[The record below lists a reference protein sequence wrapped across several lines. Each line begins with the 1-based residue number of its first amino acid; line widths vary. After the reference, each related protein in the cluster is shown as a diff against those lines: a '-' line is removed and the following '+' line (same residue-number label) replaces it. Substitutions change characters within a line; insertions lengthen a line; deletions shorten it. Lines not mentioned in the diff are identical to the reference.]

1 MLYRLG
7 HLVAAH
13 PVIVLVL
20 WVALAA
26 GVTLTVK
33 TVGADTDN
41 NVSLPGTGSQA
52 ATDLLQSGFPPQQN
66 GSNPIIFRVRGAGKV
81 TDKDNKQAIT
91 DSYKA
96 IKKIPYVHSATSPFA
111 QGAGAQISKDKKTA
125 FISALLSVSSND
137 LTEEQAQRVL
147 NAAKPGKQAGME
159 VVAGGSIGS
168 TLSPNDTST
177 SDVIGILAAMI
188 ILTFTFGTVVAMG
201 MPIGTAILGLTT
213 ALGVIGLMG
222 HLVSVPDISTTIA
235 TMIGLAVGIDY
246 ALFLVT
252 RHRSQMRD
260 GMEFHE
266 SIALAVGTAGTAVV
280 FAGCTV
286 VVALLSLF
294 VAGIPLVAALGYTAA
309 VAVGTAVLA
318 AVTLLPALMA
328 LAGRRINSLALPL
341 WLHPKEDPEKEGMW
355 GRWAGFVTRRPLIP
369 VLLAAALMLPL
380 IIPVFSLELGQEDVG
395 QTNPAT
401 MQRQAYDLMS
411 NGFGPGFNGPLIIA
425 VAVAPKAK
433 GDPKVVDQ
441 ENQLKQ
447 LQKTLQQEQKEGKQ
461 QQAQINAEQ
470 AQLEQQQQQLEHKQA
485 LLNQQSASLQA
496 QQAQLEQEQAA
507 LEAQG
512 AQLKAENAKLNA
524 EINQLEAEAAALKQ
538 DAKMLA
544 ERLVVNRVAQ
554 AKIERKLQN
563 ATNPTRIHEL
573 EARLSRLKGREREL
587 IAQLRQDK
595 AEAKKL
601 LHEAKSVLAKK
612 EALKQQKKTLDAQ
625 SAQLQSQAAA
635 LQAQAASLEQ
645 QGAAL
650 QQQGDQLQAQ
660 ANDLQQQGDQLKAL
674 QKKAKKQQK
683 QANQLHSQLETTLT
697 KAGGDIRGTD
707 PRLVKLQNALIKTK
721 GDKLVA
727 PPSISKKGNDVVY
740 SVIATTAPSS
750 QATVD
755 LVGNLRSNVIPKN
768 SEKGVKAFVG
778 GSTASNVDLAAE
790 ISSRLP
796 LVIIT
801 ILLLSMLVL
810 LVAFRSV
817 LIPLQ
822 AAATNFVTAMAAFGI
837 LTACFQ
843 WGWGIGIVGVST
855 DASSVP
861 IASYVPLM
869 MFAILF
875 GLSMDYQVFL
885 LSSVDHHRLHGQDD
899 RTSVRLGLKTSA
911 RVISAAAL
919 IMISV
924 FSSFILNGDPVVK
937 QFGVGLSTAVLL
949 AATMVLMLAPAVL
962 TLLGRWAWWMP
973 GWLGKIIPTVDIE
986 GTSLGSRTEPAP
998 APAAPAPPEPA

>member
-20 WVALAA
+20 WVAIAV

-33 TVGADTDN
+33 QVGANTDN
-41 NVSLPGTGSQA
+41 NISLPGTGSQA

-66 GSNPIIFRVRGAGKV
+66 GSNPIIFHIRGAGKV

-96 IKKIPYVHSATSPFA
+96 IKKIKFVHSATSPFA

-125 FISALLSVSSND
+125 FISVLLNVSSNE
-137 LTEEQAQRVL
+137 LTEQQAQRVL
-147 NAAKPGKQAGME
+147 DAAKPGTQAGME
-159 VVAGGSIGS
+159 VVGGGSIGS

-188 ILTFTFGTVVAMG
+188 ILTFTFGTLVAMG

-213 ALGVIGLMG
+213 ALGLIGLMG

-252 RHRSQMRD
+252 RHRGQLRE

-318 AVTLLPALMA
+318 AITLLPALMA
-328 LAGRRINSLALPL
+328 LAGRRIDSLALPV
-341 WLHPKEDPEKEGMW
+341 WLHPKDDPAKEGLW
-355 GRWAGFVTRRPLIP
+355 GRWAGFVTRHPLIP
-369 VLLAAALMLPL
+369 LLLAVALMVPL
-380 IIPVFSLELGQEDVG
+380 IIPVLSLELGQEDIG

-401 MQRQAYDLMS
+401 MQRRAYDLMS
-411 NGFGPGFNGPLIIA
+411 QGYGPGFNGPLIIA

-441 ENQLKQ
+441 ENQLKS
-447 LQKTLQQEQKEGKQ
+447 LQKTLEQEQKEGKQ
-461 QQAQINAEQ
+461 QQAEITTEQ
-470 AQLEQQQQQLEHKQA
+470 AQLEQQQ
-485 LLNQQSASLQA
+485 
-496 QQAQLEQEQAA
+496 AQLEQQQAA
-507 LEAQG
+507 LEAQ
-512 AQLKAENAKLNA
+512 ATRLQAENNQLNA
-524 EINQLEAEAAALKQ
+524 EQNQLEAQAAALKQ
-538 DAKMLA
+538 DAKALA
-544 ERLVVNRVAQ
+544 VRLVVNRAEQ
-554 AKIERKLQN
+554 AKIKRKLQN
-563 ATNPTRIHEL
+563 ATNPTRIAEL
-573 EARLSRLKGREREL
+573 QARLRRLKRREQEI
-587 IAQLRQDK
+587 IAQLRHDK

-601 LHEAKSVLAKK
+601 LREAKSLVAKK
-612 EALKQQKKTLDAQ
+612 EALKQQKQTLTAQ
-625 SAQLQSQAAA
+625 SNQLKLQAAS
-635 LQAQAASLEQ
+635 LQAQAAALEQ

-650 QQQGDQLQAQ
+650 KRQGDQLQAQ

-683 QANQLHSQLETTLT
+683 QADQLHSQLVNTLT

-721 GDKLVA
+721 GDKLVS

-750 QATVD
+750 QATAD
-755 LVGNLRSNVIPKN
+755 LVRYLRSTVIPKN
-768 SEKGVKAFVG
+768 SQQGVMAFVG

-796 LVIIT
+796 LVIVT

-843 WGWGIGIVGVST
+843 WGWGINIVGVST

-869 MFAILF
+869 MFVILF

-885 LSSVDHHRLHGQDD
+885 LSSVDHHRLHGEDD

-973 GWLGKIIPTVDIE
+973 AWLGRIVPTVDIE
-986 GTSLGSRTEPAP
+986 GTSLGGTEPAP
-998 APAAPAPPEPA
+998 VAPPPPEPA

>member
-13 PVIVLVL
+13 PVVVLVF
-20 WVALAA
+20 WIALAA

-33 TVGADTDN
+33 QVGANTDN

-52 ATDLLQSGFPPQQN
+52 ATDLLQAGFPPQQN
-66 GSNPIIFRVRGAGKV
+66 GSNPIIFHIRGAGKV

-96 IKKIPYVHSATSPFA
+96 IKKIKYVHSATSPFA

-125 FISALLSVSSND
+125 FISALLNVSSND
-137 LTEEQAQRVL
+137 LTERQAQRVL
-147 NAAKPGKQAGME
+147 DAANPGKQAGME
-159 VVAGGSIGS
+159 VVGGGSIGS

-252 RHRSQMRD
+252 RHRGQMRE
-260 GMEFHE
+260 GMELHE

-328 LAGRRINSLALPL
+328 LAGRHIESLALPL
-341 WLHPKEDPEKEGMW
+341 WLHPKDDPQKEGIW
-355 GRWAGFVTRRPLIP
+355 GRWAGFVTRHPLIP
-369 VLLAAALMLPL
+369 VLLAVALMVPL
-380 IIPVFSLELGQEDVG
+380 IIPVLSLELGQEDIG

-401 MQRQAYDLMS
+401 MQRRAYDLMAQAY
-411 NGFGPGFNGPLIIA
+411 GPGFNGPLIIA

-441 ENQLKQ
+441 ENQLKS
-447 LQKTLQQEQKEGKQ
+447 LQKTLKQEQKEGKQ
-461 QQAQINAEQ
+461 QQAEINSEQ
-470 AQLEQQQQQLEHKQA
+470 AQLEQQQAQLEHKQA
-485 LLNQQSASLQA
+485 LLSQQSASLKA
-496 QQAQLEQEQAA
+496 QQAQLEQQQAA

-512 AQLKAENAKLNA
+512 ARLQAENNQLNA
-524 EINQLEAEAAALKQ
+524 EQNQLEAEAAALKQ
-538 DAKMLA
+538 DAKALA
-544 ERLVVNRVAQ
+544 VRLVANRAEQ
-554 AKIERKLQN
+554 AKVVRKLQN
-563 ATNPTRIHEL
+563 AMNPKRIAEL
-573 EARLSRLKGREREL
+573 QARLKRLKRREQEI
-587 IAQLRQDK
+587 IAQLRHDK

-601 LHEAKSVLAKK
+601 LREAKSLVAKK
-612 EALKQQKKTLDAQ
+612 EALKQQKQTLEAQ
-625 SAQLQSQAAA
+625 SAQLKVQAAS

-650 QQQGDQLQAQ
+650 QQQGDQLQAK
-660 ANDLQQQGDQLKAL
+660 ANALQQQGDQLKAL

-683 QANQLHSQLETTLT
+683 QADKLHSQLVTTLT

-721 GDKLVA
+721 GDKLVS

-755 LVGNLRSNVIPKN
+755 LVRHLRSTVIPSN
-768 SEKGVKAFVG
+768 SEQGVKAFVG
-778 GSTASNVDLAAE
+778 GSTAGNVDLAAE

-796 LVIIT
+796 LVIVT
-801 ILLLSMLVL
+801 ILILSMLVL

-843 WGWGIGIVGVST
+843 WGWGIDIVGVST

-885 LSSVDHHRLHGQDD
+885 LSSVDHHRLHGEDD

-973 GWLGKIIPTVDIE
+973 AWLGRIVPTVDIE
-986 GTSLGSRTEPAP
+986 GTSLGGKTQPAP
-998 APAAPAPPEPA
+998 ATQPPPEPA

>member
-13 PVIVLVL
+13 PVIVIVF
-20 WVALAA
+20 WIALAA
-26 GVTLTVK
+26 GVNLTVK
-33 TVGADTDN
+33 QVGADTDN

-52 ATDLLQSGFPPQQN
+52 ATDLLQAGFPPQQN
-66 GSNPIIFRVRGAGKV
+66 GSNPIIFQIRGAGKV
-81 TDKDNKQAIT
+81 TDKHNKQAIT

-96 IKKIPYVHSATSPFA
+96 IKKIKYVHSATSPFA

-125 FISALLSVSSND
+125 FISVLLSVSSND
-137 LTEEQAQRVL
+137 LTEQQAQRVL
-147 NAAKPGKQAGME
+147 DAAKPGKQAGME
-159 VVAGGSIGS
+159 VVGGGSIGS

-188 ILTFTFGTVVAMG
+188 ILTFTFGTLVAMG
-201 MPIGTAILGLTT
+201 MPMGTAILGLTT
-213 ALGVIGLMG
+213 ALGLIGLMG

-252 RHRSQMRD
+252 RHRGQMRE
-260 GMEFHE
+260 GTELHE

-318 AVTLLPALMA
+318 AVTLLPALMS
-328 LAGRRINSLALPL
+328 LAGRHIDSLALPV
-341 WLHPKEDPEKEGMW
+341 WLHPKDDPTKEGIW
-355 GRWAGFVTRRPLIP
+355 GRWAGFVTRHPLIP
-369 VLLAAALMLPL
+369 VLLAAALMVPL
-380 IIPVFSLELGQEDVG
+380 ILPVLSLELGQEDVG
-395 QTNPAT
+395 QTNPSS
-401 MQRQAYDLMS
+401 MQRRAYDLMS
-411 NGFGPGFNGPLIIA
+411 QAYGPGFNGPLIIA

-441 ENQLKQ
+441 ENQLKS
-447 LQKTLQQEQKEGKQ
+447 LQKTLKQEQKEGKQ
-461 QQAQINAEQ
+461 QQAEISSEQ
-470 AQLEQQQQQLEHKQA
+470 AQLEQQQAQLEHKQA

-496 QQAQLEQEQAA
+496 QQAQLEQQQASLEQQAGR
-507 LEAQG
+507 LQ
-512 AQLKAENAKLNA
+512 AEQ
-524 EINQLEAEAAALKQ
+524 NQLEAEAAALKQ
-538 DAKMLA
+538 DAKALA
-544 ERLVVNRVAQ
+544 VRLVANRAEQ
-554 AKIERKLQN
+554 AKVERKLQK
-563 ATNPTRIHEL
+563 ATNPTRIAEL
-573 EARLSRLKGREREL
+573 RARLKRLQRREQEI
-587 IAQLRQDK
+587 IAQLRHDK

-601 LHEAKSVLAKK
+601 LREAEALVAKK
-612 EALKQQKKTLDAQ
+612 EALKQQKQILEAQ
-625 SAQLQSQAAA
+625 SAQLEAQAAS
-635 LQAQAASLEQ
+635 LQAQAAALEQ

-650 QQQGDQLQAQ
+650 QRQGDELQAK
-660 ANDLQQQGDQLKAL
+660 ANNLQKQGDQLKAL

-683 QANQLHSQLETTLT
+683 QADKLHSQLVTTLT
-697 KAGGDIRGTD
+697 KAGGDIRGTGAL
-707 PRLVKLQNALIKTK
+707 LVKLQNALIKTK
-721 GDKLVA
+721 GDKLVS

-740 SVIATTAPSS
+740 SVIASTAPSS

-755 LVGNLRSNVIPKN
+755 LVGYLRSTVIPNN
-768 SEKGVKAFVG
+768 SEQGVNAFVG

-796 LVIIT
+796 LVIVT
-801 ILLLSMLVL
+801 ILILSMLVL

-817 LIPLQ
+817 PIPLQ
-822 AAATNFVTAMAAFGI
+822 AAATNFVTAMAAFGV

-843 WGWGIGIVGVST
+843 WGWGIDIVGVST
-855 DASSVP
+855 DASSLP

-885 LSSVDHHRLHGQDD
+885 LSSVDHHRLHGEDD

-911 RVISAAAL
+911 RVISAAVL

-973 GWLGKIIPTVDIE
+973 AWLGRIVPTVDIE
-986 GTSLGSRTEPAP
+986 GTSLGGETESAP
-998 APAAPAPPEPA
+998 VTPPPPEPA

>member
-20 WVALAA
+20 WIAIAV

-33 TVGADTDN
+33 QVGANTDN
-41 NVSLPGTGSQA
+41 NISLPGTGSQA
-52 ATDLLQSGFPPQQN
+52 ASDLLQAGFPPQQN
-66 GSNPIIFRVRGAGKV
+66 GSNPIIFHIRGAGKV
-81 TDKDNKQAIT
+81 TDKNNKQAIT

-96 IKKIPYVHSATSPFA
+96 IKKIKFVHSATSPFA

-125 FISALLSVSSND
+125 FISVLLNVSSNE
-137 LTEEQAQRVL
+137 LTEQQAQRVL
-147 NAAKPGKQAGME
+147 DAAKPGTQAGME
-159 VVAGGSIGS
+159 VVGGGSIGS

-188 ILTFTFGTVVAMG
+188 ILTFTFGTLVAMG

-252 RHRSQMRD
+252 RHRGQMRE

-328 LAGRRINSLALPL
+328 LAGRRIDSLALPV
-341 WLHPKEDPEKEGMW
+341 WLHPKDDSAKEGLW
-355 GRWAGFVTRRPLIP
+355 GRWAGFVTRHPLIP
-369 VLLAAALMLPL
+369 LLLAVALMVPL
-380 IIPVFSLELGQEDVG
+380 IIPVLSLELGQEDIG

-401 MQRQAYDLMS
+401 MQRRAYDLMS
-411 NGFGPGFNGPLIIA
+411 QGYGPGFNGPLIIA

-441 ENQLKQ
+441 ENQLKS
-447 LQKTLQQEQKEGKQ
+447 LQKTLEQEQKEGKQ
-461 QQAQINAEQ
+461 QQAQITAEQ
-470 AQLEQQQQQLEHKQA
+470 AQLEQQQAQLKHKQA

-496 QQAQLEQEQAA
+496 QQAQLEQQQAA
-507 LEAQG
+507 LEAQ
-512 AQLKAENAKLNA
+512 AARLQAENNQLNA
-524 EINQLEAEAAALKQ
+524 EQNQLEAQAAALKQ
-538 DAKMLA
+538 DAKALA
-544 ERLVVNRVAQ
+544 VRLVVNRAEQ
-554 AKIERKLQN
+554 AKIKRKLQN
-563 ATNPTRIHEL
+563 ATNPTRIAEL
-573 EARLSRLKGREREL
+573 QARLRRLKRREQEI
-587 IAQLRQDK
+587 IAQLRHDK

-601 LHEAKSVLAKK
+601 LREAKSLVVKK
-612 EALKQQKKTLDAQ
+612 EALKQQKQALTAQ
-625 SAQLQSQAAA
+625 SNQLKLQAAS
-635 LQAQAASLEQ
+635 LQAQAAALEQ

-650 QQQGDQLQAQ
+650 KRQGDQLQAQ

-683 QANQLHSQLETTLT
+683 QADQLHSQLVNTLT

-721 GDKLVA
+721 GDKLVS

-750 QATVD
+750 QATAD
-755 LVGNLRSNVIPKN
+755 LVRYLRSTVIPKN
-768 SEKGVKAFVG
+768 SEQGVNAFVG

-796 LVIIT
+796 LVIVT

-843 WGWGIGIVGVST
+843 WGWGINIVGVST

-885 LSSVDHHRLHGQDD
+885 LSSVDHHRLHGEDD

-973 GWLGKIIPTVDIE
+973 AWLGRIVPTVDIE
-986 GTSLGSRTEPAP
+986 GTSLGGDTEPAP
-998 APAAPAPPEPA
+998 VAPPPPEPA

>member
-13 PVIVLVL
+13 PVVVLVF
-20 WVALAA
+20 WIALAA

-33 TVGADTDN
+33 QVGANTDN

-52 ATDLLQSGFPPQQN
+52 ATDLLQAGFPPQQN
-66 GSNPIIFRVRGAGKV
+66 GSNPIIFHIRGAGKV

-96 IKKIPYVHSATSPFA
+96 IKKIKYVHSATSPFA

-125 FISALLSVSSND
+125 FVSVLLNVSSND
-137 LTEEQAQRVL
+137 LTEQQAQRVL
-147 NAAKPGKQAGME
+147 DAANPGKQAGME
-159 VVAGGSIGS
+159 VVGGGSIGS

-252 RHRSQMRD
+252 RHRGQMRE
-260 GMEFHE
+260 GMELHE

-328 LAGRRINSLALPL
+328 LAGRHIESLALPL
-341 WLHPKEDPEKEGMW
+341 WLHPKDDPQKEGIW
-355 GRWAGFVTRRPLIP
+355 GRWAGFVTRHPLIP
-369 VLLAAALMLPL
+369 VLLAVALMVPL
-380 IIPVFSLELGQEDVG
+380 IIPVLSLELGQEDIG

-401 MQRQAYDLMS
+401 MQRRAYDLMS
-411 NGFGPGFNGPLIIA
+411 QAYGPGFNGPLIIA

-441 ENQLKQ
+441 ENQLKS
-447 LQKTLQQEQKEGKQ
+447 LQKTLKQEQKEGKQ
-461 QQAQINAEQ
+461 QQAEISSEQ
-470 AQLEQQQQQLEHKQA
+470 ARLEQQQAQLEHKQA
-485 LLNQQSASLQA
+485 LLNQQSASLRA
-496 QQAQLEQEQAA
+496 QRAQLEQQQAA
-507 LEAQG
+507 LEAHG
-512 AQLKAENAKLNA
+512 ARLQAENNQLNA
-524 EINQLEAEAAALKQ
+524 EQHQLEAQAAALKQ
-538 DAKMLA
+538 DAKALA
-544 ERLVVNRVAQ
+544 VRLVANRAEQ
-554 AKIERKLQN
+554 AKVERKLQK
-563 ATNPTRIHEL
+563 ATNPTRIAEL
-573 EARLSRLKGREREL
+573 QARLKRLKRREQEI
-587 IAQLRQDK
+587 IAQLRHDK

-601 LHEAKSVLAKK
+601 LREAKSLVAKK
-612 EALKQQKKTLDAQ
+612 EALKQQKQTLEAQ
-625 SAQLQSQAAA
+625 SAQLSAQAAS

-650 QQQGDQLQAQ
+650 QRQGAELQAQ
-660 ANDLQQQGDQLKAL
+660 ANDLQQQGAQLKAL

-683 QANQLHSQLETTLT
+683 QADKLHSQLVTTLT
-697 KAGGDIRGTD
+697 KAGGDVRGTD

-721 GDKLVA
+721 GDKLVS
-727 PPSISKKGNDVVY
+727 PPSISKEGNDVVY

-755 LVGNLRSNVIPKN
+755 LVRHLRSTVIPSN
-768 SEKGVKAFVG
+768 SEQGVKAFVG
-778 GSTASNVDLAAE
+778 GSTAGNVDLAAE

-796 LVIIT
+796 LVIVT
-801 ILLLSMLVL
+801 ILILSMLVL

-843 WGWGIGIVGVST
+843 WGWGIDIVGVST

-885 LSSVDHHRLHGQDD
+885 LSSVDHHRLHGEDD

-973 GWLGKIIPTVDIE
+973 AWLGRIVPTVDIE
-986 GTSLGSRTEPAP
+986 GTSLGGKTQPAP
-998 APAAPAPPEPA
+998 ATQPPPEPA

>member
-1 MLYRLG
+1 LYRLG
-7 HLVAAH
+7 RLVAAH
-13 PVIVLVL
+13 PLIVLIL
-20 WVALAA
+20 WIGIAV

-33 TVGADTDN
+33 QIGADTDN
-41 NVSLPGTGSQA
+41 NISLPGTGSQA
-52 ATDLLQSGFPPQQN
+52 ATDLLQAGFPPQQN
-66 GSNPIIFRVRGAGKV
+66 GSNPIIFHIRGAGKV

-96 IKKIPYVHSATSPFA
+96 IKKIKYVHSATSPFA

-125 FISALLSVSSND
+125 FISALLNVSSND
-137 LTEEQAQRVL
+137 LTEHQAQRVL

-159 VVAGGSIGS
+159 VVGGGSIGS
-168 TLSPNDTST
+168 VLSPNDTST

-188 ILTFTFGTVVAMG
+188 ILTFTFGTLVAMG

-252 RHRSQMRD
+252 RHRGQMRE

-266 SIALAVGTAGTAVV
+266 SIARAVGTAGTAVV

-328 LAGRRINSLALPL
+328 LAGRHIDSLALPL
-341 WLHPKEDPEKEGMW
+341 WLHPKEDPEKEGIW
-355 GRWAGFVTRRPLIP
+355 GRWAGFVTRHPLIP
-369 VLLAAALMLPL
+369 VLLAIALMVPL
-380 IIPVFSLELGQEDVG
+380 IIPVLSLQLGQEDIG
-395 QTNPAT
+395 QTSPAT
-401 MQRQAYDLMS
+401 MERRAYDLMS
-411 NGFGPGFNGPLIIA
+411 QGYGPGFNGPLIIA

-447 LQKTLQQEQKEGKQ
+447 LQNTLKQEQKQGNQ
-461 QQAQINAEQ
+461 QQAEITAEQ
-470 AQLEQQQQQLEHKQA
+470 AQLEQQQAQLEHKQA

-496 QQAQLEQEQAA
+496 QQAQLEQQQAA
-507 LEAQG
+507 LEAQ
-512 AQLKAENAKLNA
+512 ATQLQAEA
-524 EINQLEAEAAALKQ
+524 NQLEAEATALAQ
-538 DAKMLA
+538 QAKVLA
-544 ERLVVNRVAQ
+544 VRLVANRAEQ
-554 AKIERKLQN
+554 AKIERKLAK
-563 ATNPTRIHEL
+563 ATNPVRIAEL
-573 EARLSRLKGREREL
+573 KARLKRLKQREQDVIAEL
-587 IAQLRQDK
+587 RRDK
-595 AEAKKL
+595 REAKKL
-601 LHEAKSVLAKK
+601 LAEAKS
-612 EALKQQKKTLDAQ
+612 LKAQKASLEQQKHELKV
-625 SAQLQSQAAA
+625 QAAS

-650 QQQGDQLQAQ
+650 QQQGDELQAQ
-660 ANDLQQQGDQLKAL
+660 ANDLQKQGDQLKAL

-683 QANQLHSQLETTLT
+683 QANQLHSQLVNTLT

-721 GDKLVA
+721 GDKLVS

-755 LVGNLRSNVIPKN
+755 LVKHLRSTVIPNN
-768 SEKGVKAFVG
+768 SEKGVTAFVG

-796 LVIIT
+796 LVIVT
-801 ILLLSMLVL
+801 ILILSMLVL

-843 WGWGIGIVGVST
+843 WGWGIDIVGVST

-885 LSSVDHHRLHGQDD
+885 LSSVDHHRLHGEDD

-962 TLLGRWAWWMP
+962 TLLGPWAWWMP
-973 GWLGKIIPTVDIE
+973 AWLGKIVPTVDIE
-986 GTSLGSRTEPAP
+986 GTSLGGDTEPAP
-998 APAAPAPPEPA
+998 ATPAPPEPA

>member
-20 WVALAA
+20 WVAVAV

-33 TVGADTDN
+33 QVGANTDN
-41 NVSLPGTGSQA
+41 NISLPGTGSQA
-52 ATDLLQSGFPPQQN
+52 ATDLLQAGFPPQQN
-66 GSNPIIFRVRGAGKV
+66 GSNPIIFHIRGAGKI

-96 IKKIPYVHSATSPFA
+96 IKKIKFVHSAISPFA
-111 QGAGAQISKDKKTA
+111 QGAGAQISKDKETA
-125 FISALLSVSSND
+125 FISVLLNVSSNE
-137 LTEEQAQRVL
+137 LTEQQAQRVL
-147 NAAKPGKQAGME
+147 DAAKPGQQAGME
-159 VVAGGSIGS
+159 VVGGGSIGS

-188 ILTFTFGTVVAMG
+188 ILTFTFGTLVAMG

-252 RHRSQMRD
+252 RHRGQMRD
-260 GMEFHE
+260 GMEYHE

-328 LAGRRINSLALPL
+328 LAGRHIDSLALPV
-341 WLHPKEDPEKEGMW
+341 WLHPKDDPEKEGIW
-355 GRWAGFVTRRPLIP
+355 GRWAGFVTRHPLIP
-369 VLLAAALMLPL
+369 VLLAVALMVPL
-380 IIPVFSLELGQEDVG
+380 IIPVLSLELGQEDIG

-401 MQRQAYDLMS
+401 MQRRAYDLMS
-411 NGFGPGFNGPLIIA
+411 QGYGPGFNGPLIIA

-441 ENQLKQ
+441 ENQLKS
-447 LQKTLQQEQKEGKQ
+447 LQKTLKQEQKEGKQ
-461 QQAQINAEQ
+461 QQAEINAEQ
-470 AQLEQQQQQLEHKQA
+470 AQLEQEQAQLKHKQA

-496 QQAQLEQEQAA
+496 QQAQLEQQQAA

-512 AQLKAENAKLNA
+512 AKLKAENNQLNA
-524 EINQLEAEAAALKQ
+524 EQSLLEAEAAALKQ
-538 DAKMLA
+538 DAKALA
-544 ERLVVNRVAQ
+544 VRLVVNRAAQ
-554 AKIERKLQN
+554 ARVERKLQN
-563 ATNPTRIHEL
+563 ATNPTRIAEL
-573 EARLSRLKGREREL
+573 HARLKRLKRREQEF
-587 IAQLRQDK
+587 IAQLRHDK

-601 LHEAKSVLAKK
+601 LHQAEALLAKK
-612 EALKQQKKTLDAQ
+612 ESLKQQKQALDAQ
-625 SAQLQSQAAA
+625 SAQLQSQAAS

-650 QQQGDQLQAQ
+650 QKQGNELQAK

-683 QANQLHSQLETTLT
+683 QADQLHSQLVNTLT

-707 PRLVKLQNALIKTK
+707 PRLVKLQNALIKTR
-721 GDKLVA
+721 GDKLVS

-750 QATVD
+750 QATAD
-755 LVGNLRSNVIPKN
+755 LVRYLRSTVIPNN
-768 SEKGVKAFVG
+768 SEKGVQAFVG

-796 LVIIT
+796 LVIVT
-801 ILLLSMLVL
+801 ILILSMLVL

-843 WGWGIGIVGVST
+843 WGWGIDIVGVST

-885 LSSVDHHRLHGQDD
+885 LSSVDHHRLHGEDD

-973 GWLGKIIPTVDIE
+973 AWLGRIVPTVDIE
-986 GTSLGSRTEPAP
+986 GTSLGGETES
-998 APAAPAPPEPA
+998 APAAPPPPEPA

>member
-20 WVALAA
+20 WVAIAV

-33 TVGADTDN
+33 QVGANTDN
-41 NVSLPGTGSQA
+41 NISLPGTGSQA
-52 ATDLLQSGFPPQQN
+52 ATDPLQAGFPPQQN
-66 GSNPIIFRVRGAGKV
+66 GSNPIIFHIRGAGKV

-96 IKKIPYVHSATSPFA
+96 IKKIKFVHSATSPFA

-125 FISALLSVSSND
+125 FISVLLNVSSNE
-137 LTEEQAQRVL
+137 LTEQQAQRVL
-147 NAAKPGKQAGME
+147 DAAKPGTQAGME
-159 VVAGGSIGS
+159 VVGGGSIGS

-188 ILTFTFGTVVAMG
+188 ILTFTFGTLVAMG

-252 RHRSQMRD
+252 RHRGQLRE

-328 LAGRRINSLALPL
+328 LAGRRIDSLALPV
-341 WLHPKEDPEKEGMW
+341 WLHPKDDPAKEGLW
-355 GRWAGFVTRRPLIP
+355 GRWAGFVTRHPLIP
-369 VLLAAALMLPL
+369 LLLAVALMVPL
-380 IIPVFSLELGQEDVG
+380 IIPVLSLELGQEDIG

-401 MQRQAYDLMS
+401 MQRRAYDLMS
-411 NGFGPGFNGPLIIA
+411 QGYGPGFNGPLIIA

-441 ENQLKQ
+441 ENQLKS
-447 LQKTLQQEQKEGKQ
+447 LQKTLEQEQKEGKQ
-461 QQAQINAEQ
+461 QQAEITTEQ
-470 AQLEQQQQQLEHKQA
+470 AQLEQQQAQLEHKQA

-496 QQAQLEQEQAA
+496 QQAQLEQQQAA
-507 LEAQG
+507 LEAQ
-512 AQLKAENAKLNA
+512 ATRLQAENNQLNA
-524 EINQLEAEAAALKQ
+524 EQNQLEAQAAALKQ
-538 DAKMLA
+538 DAKALA
-544 ERLVVNRVAQ
+544 VRLVVNRAEQ
-554 AKIERKLQN
+554 AKIKRKLQN
-563 ATNPTRIHEL
+563 ATNPTRIAEL
-573 EARLSRLKGREREL
+573 QARLRRLKRREQEI
-587 IAQLRQDK
+587 IAQLRHDK

-601 LHEAKSVLAKK
+601 LREAKSLVAKK
-612 EALKQQKKTLDAQ
+612 EALKQQKQTLTAQ
-625 SAQLQSQAAA
+625 ANQLKLQAAS
-635 LQAQAASLEQ
+635 LQAQAAALER

-650 QQQGDQLQAQ
+650 KRQGDQLQAQ

-683 QANQLHSQLETTLT
+683 QADQLHSQLVNTLT

-721 GDKLVA
+721 GDKLVS

-750 QATVD
+750 QATAD
-755 LVGNLRSNVIPKN
+755 LVRYLRSTVIPKN
-768 SEKGVKAFVG
+768 SQQGVMAFVG

-796 LVIIT
+796 LVIVT

-843 WGWGIGIVGVST
+843 WGWGINIVGVST

-885 LSSVDHHRLHGQDD
+885 LSSVDHHRLHGEDD

-973 GWLGKIIPTVDIE
+973 AWLGRIVPTVDIE
-986 GTSLGSRTEPAP
+986 GTSLGGDTEPAP
-998 APAAPAPPEPA
+998 VAPPPPEPA